1 MRATNGQSRKK
12 WFCLRQQKGF
22 LLVESLLA
30 ILVVTIA
37 LTAATVMYVQSSK
50 AGVVSVETST
60 ATALAQKQMELLKA
74 QPATFWAALP
84 LTTPQNIAW
93 QDTSQPMPLVK
104 NNISYSVTTTAS
116 QATQDVSLV
125 QVTVQVSWGG
135 NTIAM
140 VSLFS
145 KTAL

>member
-1 MRATNGQSRKK
+1 MIGTNRQNRSGRFS
-12 WFCLRQQKGF
+12 LRCQKGF

-30 ILVVTIA
+30 ILVITIA
-37 LTAATVMYVQSSK
+37 LTAAMVMYVQSSK

-60 ATALAQKQMELLKA
+60 ATALAQKQMELLKT
-74 QPATFWAALP
+74 QPATYWAS
-84 LTTPQNIAW
+84 LTLTSPQNIAW

-104 NNISYSVTTTAS
+104 NNISYTVTTTAS
-116 QATQDVSLV
+116 QATQDISLV
-125 QVTVQVSWGG
+125 QVTVQVSWSGKS
-135 NTIAM
+135 ISL